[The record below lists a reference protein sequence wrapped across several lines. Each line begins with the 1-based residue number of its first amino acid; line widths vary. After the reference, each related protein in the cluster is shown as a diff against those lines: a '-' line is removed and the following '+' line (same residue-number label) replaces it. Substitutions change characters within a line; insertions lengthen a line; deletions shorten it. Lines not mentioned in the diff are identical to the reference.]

1 MVSENRW
8 QEKTGDR
15 EKGLLIPREVLGGL
29 DKGDLEAIREEDQ
42 IVIRLK
48 SQLVDERAQV
58 EQVLRAA
65 GLLYELDWEQPSPVS
80 EEERARLARKLAS
93 GSPLSEMIIADREDR
108 A

>member
-1 MVSENRW
+1 MA
-8 QEKTGDR
+8 KTIPVKITD
-15 EKGLLIPREVLGGL
+15 KGLLIPREVLGGL
-29 DKGDLEAIREEDQ
+29 DKGDLEAIREENQ

-48 SQLVDERAQV
+48 SQPVDERAQV

-65 GLLYELDWEQPSPVS
+65 GLLYKLDWEQPSPVS

-108 A
+108 T